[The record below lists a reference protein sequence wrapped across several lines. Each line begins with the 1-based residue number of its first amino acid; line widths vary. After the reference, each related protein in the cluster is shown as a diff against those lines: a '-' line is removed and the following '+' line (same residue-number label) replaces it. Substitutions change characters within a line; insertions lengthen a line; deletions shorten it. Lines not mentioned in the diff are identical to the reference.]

1 MRTRRTD
8 VTVEPQTRTTDREDI
23 AKRLLRSSAKAS
35 FDPLVEIDWDAPV
48 DPDRYAIRPERL
60 SLYGT
65 ELWDSLTE
73 EQRKELSRQEI
84 ASVASIGIW
93 FETILMQMLVRHA
106 YDRDPTTNHV
116 QYAYTEIADECR
128 HSVMFAKLLD
138 KLDAPFYRLD
148 PVAHVLGKVFKTVSN
163 GPLTFSGALFVEEI
177 LDQLQREIMADEE
190 LEPLTRAVSRIHVVE
205 EARHMR
211 YAREEFARD
220 WNRRGALV
228 QHYSRLVLGLV
239 VYYSA
244 TRLIS
249 PEVYERIGLD
259 PRAARKAARRNPHWT
274 DTKTWAARKVVATL
288 DRAGAI
294 SGPGRYLW
302 RKAGLL
308 GRPGAAPST
317 AGPEAQRA

>member
-1 MRTRRTD
+1 M
-8 VTVEPQTRTTDREDI
+8 TVEPQTRTTDREDI

-48 DPDRYAIRPERL
+48 DPDLYAIRPERI

-65 ELWDSLTE
+65 ELWETLTE
-73 EQRKELSRQEI
+73 DQRKELSRQEI

-128 HSVMFAKLLD
+128 HSVMFAKLLG

-148 PVAHVLGKVFKTVSN
+148 PVTHFLGKVFKTISN

-220 WNRRGALV
+220 WQKRGPLV
-228 QHYSRLVLGLV
+228 QHYSRFVLGLV

-249 PEVYERIGLD
+249 PKVYERVGLD
-259 PRAARKAARRNPHWT
+259 PRAARKAARRNPHWI

-294 SGPGRYLW
+294 SGPGRFLW

-308 GRPGAAPST
+308 GRRDAPAPST
-317 AGPEAQRA
+317 AGPETQRA

>member
-1 MRTRRTD
+1 MTA
-8 VTVEPQTRTTDREDI
+8 EAQTRTTDREDI
-23 AKRLLRSSAKAS
+23 ARRLLRSSAKAS

-48 DPDRYAIRPERL
+48 NKDLYAIRPERI

-65 ELWDSLTE
+65 ELWDTLTE
-73 EQRKELSRQEI
+73 EQRRELSRQEI

-128 HSVMFAKLLD
+128 HSVMFAKLVD
-138 KLDAPFYRLD
+138 KLDAGFYRLD
-148 PVAHVLGKVFKTVSN
+148 PVTQFLGRVFKTISN

-177 LDQLQREIMADEE
+177 LDQLQREIMADES

-220 WNRRGALV
+220 WRERGAIAKA
-228 QHYSRLVLGLV
+228 YSRFVLGLV

-249 PEVYERIGLD
+249 PRVYARVGLD
-259 PRAARKAARRNPHWT
+259 PRAARRAARRNPHWI

-288 DRAGAI
+288 DKAGAI
-294 SGPGRYLW
+294 SGPGRYFW

-308 GRPGAAPST
+308 GRRGAPA
-317 AGPEAQRA
+317 A

>member
-1 MRTRRTD
+1 MTPKT
-8 VTVEPQTRTTDREDI
+8 QTRTTDREDI

-35 FDPLVEIDWDAPV
+35 YDPLVEIDWDAPV
-48 DPDRYAIRPERL
+48 DRDRYAIRPERI

-65 ELWDSLTE
+65 ELWDRLTE
-73 EQRKELSRQEI
+73 DQRRELSRQEI

-128 HSVMFAKLLD
+128 HSVMFARMLG

-148 PVAHVLGKVFKTVSN
+148 PVAQFLGRVFKTLSN

-177 LDQLQREIMADEE
+177 LDQLQREIMVDEE

-220 WNRRGALV
+220 WHRRHPLI
-228 QHYSRLVLGLV
+228 QHYSRFVLGLV
-239 VYYSA
+239 VYYA
-244 TRLIS
+244 TTRLIN
-249 PEVYERIGLD
+249 PKVYARVGLD
-259 PRAARKAARRNPHWT
+259 PREARRAARRNPHWI

-288 DRAGAI
+288 SAAGAI
-294 SGPGRYLW
+294 SGPGRHLW

-308 GRPGAAPST
+308 GRPGAPAETAAPN
-317 AGPEAQRA
+317 AGPGTQRA